1 MGVPRVWT
9 DAYLTLDGTNLST
22 SLRSMALD
30 LEVDAVEKTAMGDSF
45 HNNISGLQN
54 WAVEVELNQA
64 TSLVD
69 LILSQLTGGTCAR
82 YLHIRETNAA
92 VSTGNKAF
100 IAPEAIVTAY
110 RPYGGEVGSMTIAT
124 ASIVPGGDATFS
136 TCTTA

>member
-1 MGVPRVWT
+1 MSVPTVWT
-9 DAYLTLDGTNLST
+9 NAYLTLDGVNLST

-30 LEVDAVEKTAMGDSF
+30 LEVDAVEKTAMGDEF
-45 HNNISGLQN
+45 HQNLSGLLN
-54 WAVEVELNQA
+54 WAVEIELNQA

-69 LILSQLTGGTCAR
+69 AILSPLTGGTSAK
-82 YLHIRETNAA
+82 YLHIRQSNAA

-110 RPYGGEVGSMTIAT
+110 RPYGGEVGSMTIGT
-124 ASIVPGGDATFS
+124 ASIGPGGDAIFS